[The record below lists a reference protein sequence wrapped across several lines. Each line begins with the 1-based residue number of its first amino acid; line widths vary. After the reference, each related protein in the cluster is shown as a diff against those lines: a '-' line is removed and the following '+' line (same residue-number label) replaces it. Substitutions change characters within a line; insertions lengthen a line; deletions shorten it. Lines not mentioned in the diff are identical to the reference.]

1 MAIDAVRSIKRK
13 NRTEQDDDEEEAGA
27 GDEGDE
33 GDEGDDPV
41 VTAELS
47 PGEVQAR
54 KLHHAKQAGH
64 CIDLTTSGPGDVS
77 VKEEKHAPVVD
88 LVTTEAPDAPWGY
101 RWISSR
107 PKPKFSDLFASLE
120 ACPAV
125 VQANP
130 RTRQELAELK
140 GKHVQVLQ
148 SGQMNKRDLKK
159 CVRQVVG
166 DAALEQALIRLGFQ
180 FSPYSIHQVTPAA
193 SGTTADVDAGWWW
206 SGGSPSRGS
215 IC

>member
-27 GDEGDE
+27 GDE

-166 DAALEQALIRLGFQ
+166 DAALEQALIDQNRNDH
-180 FSPYSIHQVTPAA
+180 PTIMTTTPAA
-193 SGTTADVDAGWWW
+193 TCNPVPQQERRRPQGCVRYN
-206 SGGSPSRGS
+206 P
-215 IC
+215 